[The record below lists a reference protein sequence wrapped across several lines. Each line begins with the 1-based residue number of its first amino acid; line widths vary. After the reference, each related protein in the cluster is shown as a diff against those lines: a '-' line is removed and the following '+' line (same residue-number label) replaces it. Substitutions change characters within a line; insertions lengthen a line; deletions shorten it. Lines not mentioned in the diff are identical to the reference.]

1 MKLTHYFW
9 GCTFTQAISIYYD
22 INKINP
28 HKKSQVPTWV
38 TWKSWENLLLSKFY
52 YLTHARDWEGNV
64 KQTANQQGSHST

>member
-28 HKKSQVPTWV
+28 HKKSQVPT
-38 TWKSWENLLLSKFY
+38 
-52 YLTHARDWEGNV
+52 
-64 KQTANQQGSHST
+64 